1 MKELLL
7 KIEGM
12 SCGHCVST
20 VKNLIQEVEGVVYAE
35 VDLAG
40 AKAKVIVEDV
50 SDISKAIVDRVNT
63 NSHYKSEIES
73 T

>member
-12 SCGHCVST
+12 SCGHCAIS
-20 VKNLIQEVEGVVYAE
+20 VKNLIQEVEGVVFAE

-50 SDISKAIVDRVNT
+50 SDISKAIVDRINT
-63 NSHYKSEIES
+63 DSHYKSKIE
-73 T
+73 TV